1 METDWEAVYRSWKEA
16 LGWRNRVKMFV
27 RCERWLGDMQE
38 WIWQRRQWGRTAN
51 YIVPPVGQEN
61 EGQNEPAPFAAGA
74 GNGNEIG
81 AAALIAPDATEEDE
95 EMLDEGHTEMIIGD
109 LEEFQWP

>member
-1 METDWEAVYRSWKEA
+1 
-16 LGWRNRVKMFV
+16 
-27 RCERWLGDMQE
+27 MQE

-61 EGQNEPAPFAAGA
+61 EGQNEPAPFAVGA
-74 GNGNEIG
+74 VNGNGIG